1 MTAIDQDSRIYVAGH
16 RGLIGSA
23 MFRRLEQAGYRQLI
37 TRDRAGLDL
46 TDSPTTNR
54 FFDENQPEYV
64 ILAAGHVGG
73 IVENQRFPAD
83 FIMANLAIQVNV
95 LNAAK
100 RTGVRRL
107 IFFASSCMY
116 PRECPQP
123 MAENALLTGRPEST
137 SLSYAI
143 AKLAG
148 MQTCVANNLQEGISR
163 FIPLIPN
170 SVYGP
175 NDNFNPESGHVL
187 AALVRRFIEAER
199 RQLPDVTLWGTGQP
213 RREFLFVEDLVDACL
228 RLLSEDISNL
238 ELPVNLGSGIDY
250 SIAELAEKISG
261 LVGYKGK
268 LLWDASK
275 PDGSPQKLL
284 DSGRMTSWG
293 WKANTCIDD
302 GLRKTIDWYRSR
314 IDVDN
319 YSEIANLSDISLQK
333 PYDWQGFSP
342 G

>member
-1 MTAIDQDSRIYVAGH
+1 MTAIHQGARIYVAGH

-23 MFRRLEQAGYRQLI
+23 VLRRLEQAGYRQLI
-37 TRDRAGLDL
+37 TCDRAGLDL

-54 FFDENQPEYV
+54 FFDEYRPEYV
-64 ILAAGHVGG
+64 ILAAGRVGG
-73 IVENQRFPAD
+73 IIENLRFPAD
-83 FIMANLAIQVNV
+83 FIMANLAIQGNV

-123 MAENALLTGRPEST
+123 MAENALLTGQPEST

-148 MQTCVANNLQEGISR
+148 MQTCIANNLQEGIPR

-199 RQLPDVTLWGTGQP
+199 QRLPDVTLWGTGRP

-228 RLLSEDISNL
+228 KLLSEDIGNL
-238 ELPVNLGSGIDY
+238 ELPANLGSGIDY

-268 LLWDASK
+268 LRWDASK

-284 DSGRMTSWG
+284 DSGRMASWG

-314 IDVDN
+314 IDPDN
-319 YSEIANLSDISLQK
+319 
-333 PYDWQGFSP
+333 
-342 G
+342 